1 MLSVE
6 YQYIGL
12 SFDLLLANKSKGL
25 KLKIKSH
32 TFTYVQGYCKLS
44 SVSLKRHGHAQIKNT
59 CYRKL
64 RLTP

>member
-6 YQYIGL
+6 YQSMSL

-44 SVSLKRHGHAQIKNT
+44 SVSLKRHRHVLIKNT